1 MAAFVAPKLLAGYLA
16 LNHSNDAAFDL
27 GRLNLCIG
35 TDGEHILAAGCYDQN
50 ITKFLRSRKAFFGD
64 RSMHAFTSPQSKNAI
79 SLLTEFTNDSSSAGW
94 FEADSIAHFITNN
107 SGKVIHANAAA
118 RTLLDD
124 GKIWIDRDGC
134 LAWSRR
140 CKPVRDL
147 LSRTIQ
153 TAEVQRCLCESSSDQ
168 WIGISATMVNEAC
181 PDRFLINA
189 REIRPTVDGDMELI
203 IDHFG
208 ISRSEAAVL
217 YGLAKAVCPK
227 EISRSLGLS
236 VFTIRSHIRSIY
248 AKLKVKNAA
257 EAQKSIHDFISIILC
272 L

>member
-1 MAAFVAPKLLAGYLA
+1 
-16 LNHSNDAAFDL
+16 
-27 GRLNLCIG
+27 
-35 TDGEHILAAGCYDQN
+35 
-50 ITKFLRSRKAFFGD
+50 
-64 RSMHAFTSPQSKNAI
+64 
-79 SLLTEFTNDSSSAGW
+79 
-94 FEADSIAHFITNN
+94 
-107 SGKVIHANAAA
+107 
-118 RTLLDD
+118 LLDE
-124 GKIWIDRDGC
+124 GQLWIDREGC

-140 CKPVRDL
+140 GKPVRDL

-153 TAEVQRCLCESSSDQ
+153 TAEVQRCLCESAPDQ
-168 WIGISATMVNEAC
+168 WIGISATLLNEAC

-189 REIRPTVDGDMELI
+189 REIRPTMDGDMQLI

-208 ISRSEAAVL
+208 ISRSEAPVL
-217 YGLAKAVCPK
+217 FGLAKAVCPK

-257 EAQKSIHDFISIILC
+257 EAQKSIHAFISVISC

>member
-1 MAAFVAPKLLAGYLA
+1 MHVRPIFPGCLA
-16 LNHSNDAAFDL
+16 LNHSNDAAFDR
-27 GRLNLCIG
+27 GRPALCIG
-35 TDGEHILAAGCYDQN
+35 ADREHKLATGCYDQN
-50 ITKFLRSRKAFFGD
+50 IAKFLRSRKAFFGD
-64 RSMHAFTSPQSKNAI
+64 RSMHAFTSPQLQNAI
-79 SLLTEFTNDSSSAGW
+79 SLRTEFTNDSSSARW
-94 FEADSIAHFITNN
+94 FEADNSAHFITNN

-124 GKIWIDRDGC
+124 GQLWIDREGC

-147 LSRTIQ
+147 LSRAMQ
-153 TAEVQRCLCESSSDQ
+153 TAGVQRCLCESTPDQ
-168 WIGISATMVNEAC
+168 WIGISATMINESC
-181 PDRFLINA
+181 PDRFLINV
-189 REIRPTVDGDMELI
+189 REIRPTMDGDMQLI

-208 ISRSEAAVL
+208 ISRSEAPVL

-257 EAQKSIHDFISIILC
+257 EAQKSIHAFVSVISC